1 MEILHIDSSP
11 LTANSSSRRLSR
23 ALVDQI
29 CQSFPQVQVT
39 YRDLGAT
46 PPAHLSEKTFMALV
60 SGKPADAE
68 AEQEV
73 AAIYQ
78 SIDELRRCDVLVI
91 GAPMFNHS
99 VTSQLK
105 AWIDQVC
112 QARIT
117 FKLTSAGGVGLLADK
132 PAFIVSTRG
141 GIYAD
146 DAHKALDHQE
156 PYLESTLRL
165 MGINNIHILRAEGVD
180 KTNPGRQLAEQ
191 QALQLLPDLL
201 NKVLL

>member
-23 ALVDQI
+23 ALVDEI
-29 CQSFPQVQVT
+29 CQSFPEAKVT
-39 YRDLGAT
+39 YRDLGTT
-46 PPAHLSEKTFMALV
+46 PPAHLSEKTFLALIN
-60 SGKPADAE
+60 GNPIDAE

-73 AAIYQ
+73 AAIHH

-112 QARIT
+112 QARLT
-117 FKLTSAGGVGLLADK
+117 FKLTSARAIGLLTDK

-146 DAHKALDHQE
+146 AAHKALDHQE

-165 MGINNIHILRAEGVD
+165 MGIDNIHILRAEGVD
-180 KTNPGRQLAEQ
+180 KTNPGRQRSEQ
-191 QALQLLPDLL
+191 QALASLPALL
-201 NKVLL
+201 NKVLR

>member
-23 ALVDQI
+23 ALVEQI
-29 CQSFPQVQVT
+29 CQSFPQAKVT

-46 PPAHLSEKTFMALV
+46 PPAHLSEKTFLALINGNV
-60 SGKPADAE
+60 PDAQT
-68 AEQEV
+68 AQEV
-73 AAIYQ
+73 AAIHQ

-117 FKLTSAGGVGLLADK
+117 FKLSSQGAIGLLADK
-132 PAFIVSTRG
+132 PAFIASTRG

-180 KTNPGRQLAEQ
+180 KTNPGRKLAEEL
-191 QALQLLPDLL
+191 ALQTLPGLIRKTLL
-201 NKVLL
+201 